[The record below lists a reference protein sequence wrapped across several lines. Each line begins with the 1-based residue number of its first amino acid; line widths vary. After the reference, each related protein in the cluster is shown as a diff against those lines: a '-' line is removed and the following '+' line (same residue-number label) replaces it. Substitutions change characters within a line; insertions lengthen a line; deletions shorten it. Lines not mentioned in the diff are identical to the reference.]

1 MLSENIKKIIKEVFK
16 DIDLRL
22 FMIMQLKRQ
31 FQNVGYIS
39 MIKREK
45 NDPINIQTQK
55 QLDELNPKHTL
66 EKMKILFELIK

>member
-55 QLDELNPKHTL
+55 QLEGLNPKHTL